1 VRFVSWLPL
10 RQRRL
15 RWHATVA
22 VAEVPAV
29 VAVSMLA
36 ALTSLAPGFAAVA
49 MAVADTAVVDSVAA
63 ASDLGLRLA

>member
-1 VRFVSWLPL
+1 L

-29 VAVSMLA
+29 VEVSMLA
-36 ALTSLAPGFAAVA
+36 ALSSLAPAFAAVA
-49 MAVADTAVVDSVAA
+49 TEAADTAVVDSVAA